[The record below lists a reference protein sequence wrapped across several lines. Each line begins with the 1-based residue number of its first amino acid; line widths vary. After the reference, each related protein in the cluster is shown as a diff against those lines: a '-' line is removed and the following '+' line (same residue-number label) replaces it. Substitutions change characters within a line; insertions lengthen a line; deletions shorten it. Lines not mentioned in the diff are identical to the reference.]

1 MQPRLFKEWIKK
13 GYPFLR
19 LFVLTLFILKTPI
32 NVGLDPYRKGSI
44 VNVTTYVA
52 TVNYQQTT
60 PTHAHPFR
68 RPFNSLGPVGANMY
82 SYSFSITAPAT
93 IDIESPVCVKMMIIA
108 FIQVTIK
115 SGLVPLI
122 AQ

>member
-1 MQPRLFKEWIKK
+1 M
-13 GYPFLR
+13 
-19 LFVLTLFILKTPI
+19 
-32 NVGLDPYRKGSI
+32 
-44 VNVTTYVA
+44 TTYVA

-60 PTHAHPFR
+60 PIHAHPFR

-93 IDIESPVCVKMMIIA
+93 IDIESPVCVKMMMIA

-122 AQ
+122 EGLCAQIYYFRFEIISGFAFTSFVFLFRKKNMLKEKTVSPRSHPAS